1 MSDQRS
7 RLIACF
13 AAVFPALHEEDIP
26 QATMA
31 TVDTWD
37 SVATITL
44 LVVLEE
50 EFDIEIKPEEL
61 ERLTSFELILDYLR
75 DNTAVPK

>member
-13 AAVFPALHEEDIP
+13 SAVFPALHEEDIL
-26 QATMA
+26 QATMT

-50 EFDIEIKPEEL
+50 EFDIEIKPEDL

-75 DNTAVPK
+75 NNTAVPK